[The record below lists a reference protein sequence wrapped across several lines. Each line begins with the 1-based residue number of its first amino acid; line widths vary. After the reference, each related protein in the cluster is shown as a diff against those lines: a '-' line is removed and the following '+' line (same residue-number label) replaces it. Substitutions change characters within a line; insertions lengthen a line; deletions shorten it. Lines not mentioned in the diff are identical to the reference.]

1 MHGLFAAIDYVTLLF
16 LRAGRLT
23 PIFKVFKIAIGYR
36 FTGFNFNRHN
46 IFSIHQQAIDLF
58 AMTILPKVRQVILTA
73 MEASLDELV
82 KDQVLEEC
90 AFHVMQIDL
99 ALVADAQ
106 Q

>member
-1 MHGLFAAIDYVTLLF
+1 MHELFTAINNVTLLCR
-16 LRAGRLT
+16 RAGRLT
-23 PIFKVFKIAIGYR
+23 PIFKVFKVAIGDR

-58 AMTILPKVRQVILTA
+58 AMTILPKVRQVILAA

-82 KDQVLEEC
+82 QDQVLEEG

-106 Q
+106 